1 MARILVCEDD
11 VVFQEL
17 VRTVL
22 AKDGHEIT
30 CVDGGNQALSA
41 IAREPFD
48 LLVTDIVM
56 PDKDGLE
63 TIREIRSKRSEL
75 PVLAMTS
82 GLPNLKAEFLKA
94 ASALGADGVIQKPFK
109 ASDLRAQVTALL
121 GMRSSRA

>member
-22 AKDGHEIT
+22 SRDGHET
-30 CVDGGNQALSA
+30 VCVENGNEALSA

-63 TIREIRSKRSEL
+63 TIREIRSRRCGL
-75 PVLAMTS
+75 MVLAMTS

-109 ASDLRAQVTALL
+109 ASELRAQVTALL
-121 GMRSSRA
+121 GVKAAVG